1 MRRPRFI
8 AEQARHAHGL
18 LGRFIAFIM
27 ARETW
32 VENQRAIAALDLR
45 SSDHV
50 LDIGCGHGRSLGA
63 LAARAGSVVGV
74 DPSDLMAEIAVTRNR
89 AFVKAGKVQVMIAS
103 AADIPAADAAFDKAI
118 CVHVIYF
125 WKDIQAC
132 LREIARVLKP
142 GGCLVLVFRTNAD
155 KAAVE
160 AFPADVYSF
169 RPRTDVIEALN
180 AAGFVVDEA
189 GSAQA
194 DRQTPTLIVACKRH
208 DALAEANAAE
218 DRTHAH

>member
-1 MRRPRFI
+1 MRRPYFI

-18 LGRFIAFIM
+18 LGHFIAFIM

-32 VENQRAIAALDLR
+32 AENQRAIAALDLC
-45 SSDHV
+45 SSDQV

-63 LAARAGSVVGV
+63 LAARAQAVVGV
-74 DPSDLMAEIAVTRNR
+74 DPSDLMAEIAVARNR
-89 AFVKAGKVQVMIAS
+89 ALVKAGKVQVKIAS
-103 AADIPAADAAFDKAI
+103 AAEVPAADAAFDKAL

-125 WKDIQAC
+125 WKDLLGC

-142 GGCLVLVFRTNAD
+142 GGRLVLVFRTNAD

-169 RPRTDVIEALN
+169 RSRTELIEALN
-180 AAGFVVDEA
+180 AAGFTVDETA
-189 GSAQA
+189 SAQP
-194 DRQTPTLIVACKRH
+194 DSLTPTLIVAFKRD
-208 DALAEANAAE
+208 DALAAANATE
-218 DRTHAH
+218 NHTLPY